1 MRRNVRGIFIYSVAS
16 ALLLIASPIHA
27 QWVLID
33 NFQNLAAGT
42 LVEGTTGS
50 GATWTGNMAA
60 TNSAQ
65 VDPDCPSNMAMQIPG
80 ESNSSVLRAA
90 FNDASTNI
98 VAGATGTL
106 FYRFR
111 TPVAANGTTA
121 HELGLT
127 DDPLIVNFFFKS
139 GLRYLTRSGVND
151 MDIRDGGTFETVA
164 ALADNTWYSFWMVTT
179 NTNPGTFECY
189 MQSDTDPNFA
199 TQTLLVSDG
208 DVFDYRNNADSDI
221 INVLFRNANNL
232 GGVAG
237 NSLFIDDIY
246 INPSASDLTL
256 PFTPLILGD
265 VNRDSAVDFSD
276 IPPFI
281 AVLKAG
287 SFQAEADC
295 NKSGAVDFSDIP
307 PFIDILSGQ

>member
-1 MRRNVRGIFIYSVAS
+1 
-16 ALLLIASPIHA
+16 
-27 QWVLID
+27 
-33 NFQNLAAGT
+33 
-42 LVEGTTGS
+42 
-50 GATWTGNMAA
+50 
-60 TNSAQ
+60 
-65 VDPDCPSNMAMQIPG
+65 
-80 ESNSSVLRAA
+80 
-90 FNDASTNI
+90 
-98 VAGATGTL
+98 
-106 FYRFR
+106 
-111 TPVAANGTTA
+111 
-121 HELGLT
+121 
-127 DDPLIVNFFFKS
+127 
-139 GLRYLTRSGVND
+139 

-221 INVLFRNANNL
+221 INVLFRNSNNFD
-232 GGVAG
+232 GVAG
-237 NSLFIDDIY
+237 NSFFIDDIY

-265 VNRDSAVDFSD
+265 VNLDGVVDFSD